1 MSADVSELLQYAN
14 QVAHSVDH
22 AEKDLSKVV
31 ERGAFNIKRSAIQT
45 VRAFSTGT
53 YLPHYPKAISYDML
67 NPLEAE
73 IGPDASKPQGG
84 MGRGVEFGSSDTPP
98 IPHLFPA
105 LEQEQPRF
113 EKQIAP
119 ILAQALK

>member
-14 QVAHSVDH
+14 QVAHSVDNSV
-22 AEKDLSKVV
+22 KDLSKVV
-31 ERGAFNIKRSAIQT
+31 ERGAFNIKTGAIRN
-45 VRAFSTGT
+45 VRASSTGT
-53 YLPHYPKAISYDML
+53 YLPHYPKSISYDML
-67 NPLEAE
+67 DPLEAE
-73 IGPDASKPQGG
+73 IGPDSSKLQGG

-98 IPHLFPA
+98 IPHMFPA